1 MKAKPD
7 NGAFFV
13 ATLRAHPHENGG
25 EPYFKDIMPF
35 RQKVCGK
42 PSLFNSQ
49 CEDIPIPVYLK
60 SKDMDKWLKG
70 ELKVPDQWSPP

>member
-1 MKAKPD
+1 
-7 NGAFFV
+7 
-13 ATLRAHPHENGG
+13 
-25 EPYFKDIMPF
+25 MPF